1 MSEEGISKFS
11 LFSIKVSFLC
21 LTCLTRQ
28 GVLPRRGFRE
38 ESRSGASRAGAEGR
52 TLYKVCHFGDVDDD
66 HDIAEYYYYIDGD
79 YNHEGERI
87 NDPRPDPCFV
97 CTVCTHCCKEKMDAL
112 YSTPCNIFCSK
123 ISTKPALSNYT
134 HIVCRPMYNKGHRL
148 NRFQTCYEFYKNAKP
163 HP

>member
-38 ESRSGASRAGAEGR
+38 ESWSGASRAGAEGR

-112 YSTPCNIFCSK
+112 YSTVNTVLYILF
-123 ISTKPALSNYT
+123 
-134 HIVCRPMYNKGHRL
+134 
-148 NRFQTCYEFYKNAKP
+148 
-163 HP
+163 